1 MIEAL
6 VAVGVFIVGLLAAF
20 VAGDRRRKA
29 KDETERNNLR
39 IATKERIENADTGNP
54 DGSDD
59 IDWLR
64 DRGK

>member
-1 MIEAL
+1 MDTLIGLAAILIGL
-6 VAVGVFIVGLLAAF
+6 VAAF
-20 VAGDRRRKA
+20 FAGGKRQKA

-64 DRGK
+64 GRGK